1 LILIARYMAFDE
13 SVYRKGYSIGVGA
26 VALCGEKVL
35 LIRRALGHHVGSWTI
50 PGGFVERSEKIDD
63 AVKRE
68 VREEAGVEAEVEGLI
83 AVRNYVIRKGE
94 ENSAYFVFLMSAKSE
109 EAAPDGFETSMAG
122 FFTRKEAFELE
133 GLLPT
138 ARIMIDRVLD
148 AKVKVFTAHE
158 HPNFPAE
165 EFVLYM

>member
-1 LILIARYMAFDE
+1 MILIARYMAFDE

-35 LIRRALGHHVGSWTI
+35 LIRRALGHHVGGWTI

-68 VREEAGVEAEVEGLI
+68 VREEAGVEGLI

-94 ENSAYFVFLMSAKSE
+94 ENSAYFIFLMRAKSE
-109 EAAPDGFETSMAG
+109 AAEPDGFETSGAG

-138 ARIMIDRVLD
+138 ARIMIDLVLD
-148 AKVKVFTAHE
+148 SKVKIFTAHE

-165 EFVLYM
+165 EFIMYM